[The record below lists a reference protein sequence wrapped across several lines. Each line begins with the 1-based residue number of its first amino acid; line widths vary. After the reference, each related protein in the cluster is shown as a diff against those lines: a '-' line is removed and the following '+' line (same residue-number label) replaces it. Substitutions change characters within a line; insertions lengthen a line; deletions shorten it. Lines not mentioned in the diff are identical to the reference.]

1 MTYILEKRGNMI
13 GFAEW
18 LRIDE
23 EQPNLAG
30 IIGPLTAAEIAA
42 LGDKAN
48 PGEIVNKLIN
58 DPTVTKFQ
66 QKSKDITMIDPKKL
80 GDLVKKQIADS
91 KKKPPGTVGAAGTV
105 GTVGA
110 VAK

>member
-1 MTYILEKRGNMI
+1 MI

-23 EQPNLAG
+23 TPELAG
-30 IIGPLTAAEIAA
+30 IIEPLMAAQIAA
-42 LGDKAN
+42 SGDKAN

-66 QKSKDITMIDPKKL
+66 QKSKGITMLDPKAL
-80 GDLVKKQIADS
+80 GDLAKQRIADS
-91 KKKPPGTVGAAGTV
+91 KKKSPGTVGNVGAAGTV
-105 GTVGA
+105 GTA
-110 VAK
+110 AK

>member
-1 MTYILEKRGNMI
+1 MI

-23 EQPNLAG
+23 TPDLAG

-42 LGDKAN
+42 SGDKAN
-48 PGEIVNKLIN
+48 PGEIVAKVIK

-80 GDLVKKQIADS
+80 GDLVKVQIANS
-91 KKKPPGTVGAAGTV
+91 KKPKPPGAVGTVGAAGTV
-105 GTVGA
+105 GA